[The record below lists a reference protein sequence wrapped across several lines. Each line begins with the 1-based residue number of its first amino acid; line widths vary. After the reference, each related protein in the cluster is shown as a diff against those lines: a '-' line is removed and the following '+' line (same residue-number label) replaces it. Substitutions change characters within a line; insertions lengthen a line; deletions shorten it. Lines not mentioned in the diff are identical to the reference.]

1 MAEWK
6 IKGAAED
13 VEQKSA
19 QEQEQAVLDKA
30 VEEGKIEPEAAGK
43 EVDEVPKINLDE
55 LNKEKNAVQE
65 REAEEVPVEDAP
77 GDSKEVEQKVQ
88 EQTEAKETEEQDSPL
103 ELIKDEEEA
112 VETNQPKV
120 DERAAQVN
128 EQPKPAEPKVTLPEN
143 VDKLVKFM
151 EETGGSVEDFV
162 LLNRDL
168 SKYNDGDLLRE
179 YYNQSK
185 PWDTQEVSEYM
196 EDNFSYDEEQ
206 DDPRDIR
213 SKKRAFKEELFN
225 AKRFLEGNKEKYYAK
240 LKLNKQTD
248 IPQEYQEALKHYN
261 TYQESAES
269 SKQLTE
275 SFLQKTDS
283 VFNQDFKGFDFQV
296 GDNKYRYKVNNVT
309 DTKTQQ
315 SDINNFVKPFLGD
328 DGAINDA
335 AGYHKALF
343 TARNADKLAEHFYEQ
358 GRADALRKSA
368 KDAKNINMDPRQEGI
383 IKTASGQKFKV
394 VSGDSSSKLRMK
406 LKK

>member
-43 EVDEVPKINLDE
+43 QVDEVPKINLDE
-55 LNKEKNAVQE
+55 LNKGNDAAQKQ
-65 REAEEVPVEDAP
+65 EAEEASVENVSQDGATAAET
-77 GDSKEVEQKVQ
+77 EVEKL
-88 EQTEAKETEEQDSPL
+88 EEQDSPL
-103 ELIKDEEEA
+103 ELIKDEEKA
-112 VETNQPKV
+112 VETSQPNV

-128 EQPKPAEPKVTLPEN
+128 EKPKPAEPEVVLPEN
-143 VDKLVKFM
+143 VNKLVKFM

-248 IPQEYQEALKHYN
+248 IPQEYQEALKYYN
-261 TYQESAES
+261 TYQESTES

-406 LKK
+406 LRK

>member
-43 EVDEVPKINLDE
+43 QVDEVPKINLDE
-55 LNKEKNAVQE
+55 LNKGN
-65 REAEEVPVEDAP
+65 DAAQ
-77 GDSKEVEQKVQ
+77 KQEVEEASIENVSQDGATAA
-88 EQTEAKETEEQDSPL
+88 ETEVEKLEEQDSPL
-103 ELIKDEEEA
+103 ELIKDEEKA
-112 VETNQPKV
+112 VETSQPNV

-128 EQPKPAEPKVTLPEN
+128 EKPKPAEPEVVLPEN
-143 VDKLVKFM
+143 VNKLVKFM

-248 IPQEYQEALKHYN
+248 IPQEYQEALKYYN

-406 LKK
+406 LRK

>member
-55 LNKEKNAVQE
+55 LNKEKNAVQK

-77 GDSKEVEQKVQ
+77 GNSKEVEQKVQ

-128 EQPKPAEPKVTLPEN
+128 EQPKPAEPEVTLPEN

-179 YYNQSK
+179 YYKQSK
-185 PWDTQEVSEYM
+185 PWDSQEVSEYM
-196 EDNFSYDEEQ
+196 EDNFSYDED
-206 DDPRDIR
+206 DDPREIR

-225 AKRFLEGNKEKYYAK
+225 AKKFLEGNKEKYYADLK
-240 LKLNKQTD
+240 LKKQTD
-248 IPQEYQEALKHYN
+248 IPQEYQEALEYYN
-261 TYQESAES
+261 TYQQNAES

-275 SFLQKTDS
+275 SFLQKTDN
-283 VFNQDFKGFDFQV
+283 VFSQDFKGFDFQV
-296 GDNKYRYKVNNVT
+296 GNNKYRYKVNNVNE
-309 DTKTQQ
+309 TKTQQ
-315 SDINNFVKPFLGD
+315 SDINNFVKQFLGD
-328 DGAINDA
+328 DGQIKDA
-335 AGYHKALF
+335 KGYHKALF

-358 GRADALRKSA
+358 GRADALRQSA
-368 KDAKNINMDPRQEGI
+368 KEAKNINMDPRQEGV

-406 LKK
+406 LKQ

>member
-43 EVDEVPKINLDE
+43 EADEVPKINLDE
-55 LNKEKNAVQE
+55 LNKKEDTAQE
-65 REAEEVPVEDAP
+65 QEAEEVPVEDVP
-77 GDSKEVEQKVQ
+77 KENKEAEQKPQ
-88 EQTEAKETEEQDSPL
+88 KQAEAEETEKQDSPL
-103 ELIKDEEEA
+103 ELIKDEEEV
-112 VETNQPKV
+112 VEADQPKV
-120 DERAAQVN
+120 DERAAKVN
-128 EQPKPAEPKVTLPEN
+128 EQPKPAEPEVVLPEN

-179 YYNQSK
+179 YYKQSK
-185 PWDTQEVSEYM
+185 PWDTQEISEYM
-196 EDNFSYDEEQ
+196 EDNFSYNEEEDE
-206 DDPRDIR
+206 PREIR
-213 SKKRAFKEELFN
+213 AKKRAFKEELFN
-225 AKRFLEGNKEKYYAK
+225 AKKFLEGNKEKYYADLK
-240 LKLNKQTD
+240 LKKQTD
-248 IPQEYQEALKHYN
+248 IPQEYQEALEYYN
-261 TYQESAES
+261 TYQQNAES

-283 VFNQDFKGFDFQV
+283 VFSQDFKGFDFQV
-296 GDNKYRYKVNNVT
+296 GDNKYRYKVNNIN

-315 SDINNFVKPFLGD
+315 SDINNFVKQFLGD
-328 DGAINDA
+328 DGQINDA
-335 AGYHKALF
+335 KGYHKALF

-358 GRADALRKSA
+358 GRADALRQSA
-368 KDAKNINMDPRQEGI
+368 KEAKNINMDPRQEGV

-406 LKK
+406 LRQ